1 MSILR
6 GKKTLDAVARCVQ
19 TYPKTPLAKST
30 EFFSATVLIPGLRG
44 RHTCTDADSV
54 QMKSCR
60 ENKRSRTNIYRS
72 VTLHERMCNSL
83 LYNSSIITSR
93 RSLTLQ
99 RRIAK
104 GIARNIQVDFIS

>member
-1 MSILR
+1 
-6 GKKTLDAVARCVQ
+6 
-19 TYPKTPLAKST
+19 
-30 EFFSATVLIPGLRG
+30 
-44 RHTCTDADSV
+44 
-54 QMKSCR
+54 
-60 ENKRSRTNIYRS
+60 
-72 VTLHERMCNSL
+72 MCNSL